1 MKDLIFDLMDLIFLI
16 FMKENIWIIRDLI
29 LTLKMKDFIF

>member
-16 FMKENIWIIRDLI
+16 FMKENIWFIRDLI